1 MSQHRRIFA
10 DIRDGTRRVWYTERL
25 WRLAADL
32 PVRQVTVESIAAL
45 DQVAWFGQ
53 ASPTCRNV
61 AEHARRI
68 YEASLEYPIILSAE
82 GWVMDGMHRLCKA
95 LLLKKETIEVVQFSI
110 NPEPDES
117 VAVP

>member
-1 MSQHRRIFA
+1 MSQQRRFFA
-10 DIRDGTRRVWYTERL
+10 DIHDGTKRVWYTERL
-25 WRLAADL
+25 WELAAKL
-32 PVRQVTVESIAAL
+32 PVKQIPVESIEAL
-45 DQVAWFGQ
+45 DQVAWFGNAQ
-53 ASPTCRNV
+53 PTCRHV
-61 AEHARRI
+61 TEHARRI

-95 LLLKKETIEVVQFSI
+95 LLLKNETIEAVQFPA